1 MLILVSGEGPTDIGK
16 ASGNYDLYA
25 PGSWDPGPMA
35 YFINSIIYN
44 TLNFE
49 PLDSMSMWFI
59 PEVSLNSISRTLKP
73 MTLGQN
79 KEFRK
84 AARVLLASAVKLS
97 QETNCEVL
105 PILFRDADGSRSQR
119 SLGRWKEK
127 HDSIDFC
134 MDRKQEVMHVCPMLP
149 NPKSE
154 VWLLCALKNN
164 YQSCNQLE
172 DISGNDNSQNSA
184 KSILREC
191 LGTEATQECLVELMK
206 ESVIRPEAINMPSFN
221 AWKDDL
227 SSMAMTNVKDRELS
241 DQALRNLRE
250 IAASVRIGGM

>member
-1 MLILVSGEGPTDIGK
+1 MLILVSGEGSTDIGK

-97 QETNCEVL
+97 QEL
-105 PILFRDADGSRSQR
+105 RS
-119 SLGRWKEK
+119 SANSFSGCRWK
-127 HDSIDFC
+127 
-134 MDRKQEVMHVCPMLP
+134 P
-149 NPKSE
+149 
-154 VWLLCALKNN
+154 
-164 YQSCNQLE
+164 
-172 DISGNDNSQNSA
+172 
-184 KSILREC
+184 
-191 LGTEATQECLVELMK
+191 
-206 ESVIRPEAINMPSFN
+206 
-221 AWKDDL
+221 
-227 SSMAMTNVKDRELS
+227 
-241 DQALRNLRE
+241 
-250 IAASVRIGGM
+250 